1 MNNLTSRQ
9 SEIFEFIKK
18 EIEFNGYPPTRS
30 EIAKVFGFK
39 SPNAAEDHIKALKK
53 KGVLD
58 IVSGASRGISI
69 VTKELGIPV
78 IGLVSAGG
86 PILAQENIEKRI
98 PSSQNILSHGVD
110 FYLRV
115 KGDSMIEAGILE
127 NDLIA
132 VNKKTQI
139 KKGSIVIARINDE
152 VTVKTL
158 KSISSDL
165 VVLQPENSNYSNIE
179 VNPKTEDLSFEGT
192 CVGLLRD
199 FS

>member
-1 MNNLTSRQ
+1 MNDLTTRQ

-39 SPNAAEDHIKALKK
+39 SPNAAEDHLKALKK
-53 KGVLD
+53 KGVLN

-69 VTKELGIPV
+69 VKEDLGIPV

-98 PSSQNILSHGVD
+98 PSTQNILSHGVD

-132 VNKKTQI
+132 VNRKAQI

-179 VNPKTEDLSFEGT
+179 VNPKKENLSFEGT

-199 FS
+199 FC